1 MRRRASSCSFGSAT
15 DRQTDRL
22 GRPWFHGILTL
33 LSAGLVVSGVGALSG
48 CAGGL
53 TAGERYFRNGD
64 YRAAAEA
71 LHLEETETPSDP
83 ALKQRLAASWLRA
96 GSPDRARIKINE
108 ALSLDPLDP
117 VSWFLLGDI
126 ESEADRPEDAMAA
139 YQKFIILGGRPE
151 SEVRGKID
159 RLARQLVVR
168 EVRAA
173 IANESGAAVVDSTV
187 AVSPFL
193 NVAESERLASLS
205 AGLAAVV
212 ITDLRKVEGFRVL
225 ERERIGVLVAE
236 LELAGRGEQEA
247 ASPDSAAV
255 AGDAAADQSDDPEYA
270 ALSAEPPAVEPTTAP
285 RWGRLLQVR
294 TFVQGFFTPLSD
306 ESIMLGADL
315 VSVDGFA
322 EAAGAPLQGALRDVL
337 YLEKGLVHQILET
350 LEVET
355 TEEEDR
361 RIDELA
367 TFQPDA
373 FFAYSRGLRLVDQGR
388 PAEAHAAFMEAV
400 RLDPG
405 FAEAADAAAV
415 TGSTEESFGEARH
428 QIWDDLAPEDR
439 ILEFDPGLIDVA
451 VRLGG
456 GPAPDGSS
464 DVASGADESHGEL
477 LGPAD
482 PDRIP
487 PRTIPTLPP
496 PPTGGSR

>member
-1 MRRRASSCSFGSAT
+1 
-15 DRQTDRL
+15 
-22 GRPWFHGILTL
+22 
-33 LSAGLVVSGVGALSG
+33 
-48 CAGGL
+48 
-53 TAGERYFRNGD
+53 
-64 YRAAAEA
+64 
-71 LHLEETETPSDP
+71 
-83 ALKQRLAASWLRA
+83 
-96 GSPDRARIKINE
+96 
-108 ALSLDPLDP
+108 
-117 VSWFLLGDI
+117 
-126 ESEADRPEDAMAA
+126 
-139 YQKFIILGGRPE
+139 
-151 SEVRGKID
+151 
-159 RLARQLVVR
+159 
-168 EVRAA
+168 
-173 IANESGAAVVDSTV
+173 
-187 AVSPFL
+187 
-193 NVAESERLASLS
+193 
-205 AGLAAVV
+205 
-212 ITDLRKVEGFRVL
+212 
-225 ERERIGVLVAE
+225 
-236 LELAGRGEQEA
+236 
-247 ASPDSAAV
+247 
-255 AGDAAADQSDDPEYA
+255 
-270 ALSAEPPAVEPTTAP
+270 
-285 RWGRLLQVR
+285 
-294 TFVQGFFTPLSD
+294 
-306 ESIMLGADL
+306 MLGADL

-405 FAEAADAAAV
+405 FAEAADAAVV
-415 TGSTEESFGEARH
+415 TGSTEESFGEAQH